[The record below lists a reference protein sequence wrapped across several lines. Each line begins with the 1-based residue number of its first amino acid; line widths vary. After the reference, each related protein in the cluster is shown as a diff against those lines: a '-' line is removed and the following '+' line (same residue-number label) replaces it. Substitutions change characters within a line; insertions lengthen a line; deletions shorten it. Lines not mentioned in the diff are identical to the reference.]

1 MVLVLQH
8 WFTAKAVQLTDVYIL
23 CTHSALLLS
32 ASVAVLLDE
41 KHGDVC
47 LAQNFGPALRVGR
60 ESWKHLWA
68 DSLLQC
74 TTSSEMEAS
83 FWVAEAK
90 IRKRG
95 SRKTCCLGP
104 SSNTSGMEWG
114 VGILSDRVKRGK
126 E

>member
-1 MVLVLQH
+1 MVLVVQH
-8 WFTAKAVQLTDVYIL
+8 WFMAKAVQLTDVNIL
-23 CTHSALLLS
+23 CIHSALLLS
-32 ASVAVLLDE
+32 ASVVVLLDG

-47 LAQNFGPALRVGR
+47 LAQNFGPAPGVGR
-60 ESWKHLWA
+60 ESWKHPWT

-104 SSNTSGMEWG
+104 SNE
-114 VGILSDRVKRGK
+114 
-126 E
+126 